1 MCVFVYVYVVYM
13 CACVYVHMCMRVC
26 MYKYVCTY
34 LHHMEKSGDNF
45 QTQFLISI
53 LLKQALCF
61 CH

>member
-1 MCVFVYVYVVYM
+1 MSFRIKLG
-13 CACVYVHMCMRVC
+13 AYVHVCMRVC